1 MEPKEIAVIPC
12 YWTRH
17 WIDQGLR
24 SIRSTKVLD
33 EGFGQNSI
41 PTTFAKEG
49 FTQPKSVSG
58 CSRFWL

>member
-1 MEPKEIAVIPC
+1 MEFKEIAVIPC
-12 YWTRH
+12 YWARH
-17 WIDQGLR
+17 CIDQGLC

-33 EGFGQNSI
+33 EEFGQNSI

-49 FTQPKSVSG
+49 LSKPKSVSG